1 MCDPAADAML
11 ANASTPER
19 SSGGHGL
26 IIIMGGGC
34 ATTPRVNRGI
44 AEAVA
49 PYAPRAI
56 PVIEPRLPLSGLE
69 PFAQGACGV
78 KVE

>member
-1 MCDPAADAML
+1 ML

-19 SSGGHGL
+19 SSGGRAPEYRGL
-26 IIIMGGGC
+26 RLRHHAWAQIE
-34 ATTPRVNRGI
+34 AI

-56 PVIEPRLPLSGLE
+56 PVIEPRLRLAGLE

-78 KVE
+78 